1 MFFKISFCAIDAVI
15 MKENF
20 QIAAE
25 RIWESENDD
34 DGSRFGSGSGYNPL
48 DCFKPP
54 FSFSSLTLLLYTYT

>member
-1 MFFKISFCAIDAVI
+1 

-34 DGSRFGSGSGYNPL
+34 DGSRFGSGYTPL

-54 FSFSSLTLLLYTYT
+54 FSFSSLTLLLCTYT

>member
-1 MFFKISFCAIDAVI
+1 

-34 DGSRFGSGSGYNPL
+34 DGSRFDSGSGYTPL

-54 FSFSSLTLLLYTYT
+54 FSFSSLTLLLYAYT